1 MRTIKLLGGL
11 ILLIALSCGRS
22 SNQISEQVA
31 DSTHFAE
38 LTFVEDFFDAGTLHS
53 GELVKHS
60 FKFRN
65 TGNIPLVVKDIIPSC
80 GCTKVDV
87 TSRILKPDEEAIV
100 EVVFDTK
107 GWFGSQYKSVTLRTN
122 GVIREKSVTLKA
134 NVIP

>member
-1 MRTIKLLGGL
+1 MKTIRLFCGL
-11 ILLIALSCGRS
+11 IVLIALSCGTKS
-22 SNQISEQVA
+22 KQTPEQVA

-38 LTFVEDFFDAGTLHS
+38 LTYIEDFFDAGTVHS

-60 FKFRN
+60 FRFKN
-65 TGNIPLVVKDIIPSC
+65 TGNIPLVVKDVIPSC

-87 TSRILKPDEEAIV
+87 SQKILKPGDEATV
-100 EVVFDTK
+100 EVVFDSK
-107 GWFGSQYKSVTLRTN
+107 GWFGSQYKAVTLRTN